1 MMRLLRRALLAASPS
16 LLVSPALADESADFF
31 REHERATGGRIGLYA
46 SNLATGHALAS
57 RADERFLMCSTF
69 KVSLVACALARVD
82 QGQDRLGRFISYAAS
97 DLLSYAPASRQNLA
111 KGGMTLGA
119 ICQAAIELS
128 DNTSANLLLNAIG
141 GPNTLTRFWRT
152 IGDPISRLDHNEP
165 QLNRSSPD
173 DMQDTTTPA
182 AMAGNLRRLLLGDV
196 LSPESRDHLTRW
208 MLNCRTSATLLR
220 AGLPSDWKV
229 ADKTGNNGRDVLAD
243 IAVAWP
249 APGRPVIICAYTQ
262 GGVPKPEQLSIA
274 LARIGQL
281 VGKQLV

>member
-1 MMRLLRRALLAASPS
+1 MRLHRRAMLAASPS
-16 LLVSPALADESADFF
+16 LFVSPVLADESADFF
-31 REHERATGGRIGLYA
+31 SQHERATGGRIGLYA
-46 SNLATGHALAS
+46 SNLATGHTLAS

-69 KVSLVACALARVD
+69 KVSLVACTLARVD
-82 QGQDRLGRFISYAAS
+82 QGQDRLERFISYSAS
-97 DLLSYAPASRQNLA
+97 DLLSYAPISRQNLT

-128 DNTSANLLLNAIG
+128 DNTCANLLLDAIG
-141 GPNTLTRFWRT
+141 GPVMLTRFWRT
-152 IGDPISRLDHNEP
+152 TGDAITRLDHHEP

-173 DMQDTTTPA
+173 DTEDTTTPA

-196 LSPESRDHLTRW
+196 LSPESRAHLTRW
-208 MLNCRTSATLLR
+208 MLNCQTGATLLR

-229 ADKTGNNGRDVLAD
+229 ADKTGNNGRDALAD

-262 GGVPKPEQLSIA
+262 GGVPKPEQLRIA

-281 VGKQLV
+281 VGKQLD